1 MNLTEDNYWSDRG
14 RYQSLA
20 NRLADLI
27 PPMGEV
33 ENAEQRPELERFRLA
48 QNYYYDIFNNGAGN
62 IVDQVEEMDDD
73 GDYYTDYSINR
84 WWEEYFDDIEEFA
97 GLNMDRLRTKIL
109 GYVHWDRDA
118 GLSELMDDYI
128 DRIVLRVDN
137 QSVTK

>member
-48 QNYYYDIFNNGAGN
+48 QNYYYDIFNNGVCN
-62 IVDQVEEMDDD
+62 YEEEIREMFRVTPEDA
-73 GDYYTDYSINR
+73 
-84 WWEEYFDDIEEFA
+84 DIEADEEKLFKRTEPVMDAIILDAYAAEFTNKG
-97 GLNMDRLRTKIL
+97 GL
-109 GYVHWDRDA
+109 
-118 GLSELMDDYI
+118 
-128 DRIVLRVDN
+128 
-137 QSVTK
+137 